1 MNGVYV
7 SRQSCRVFAAA
18 VADALHSCGSL
29 HSLADI
35 ASRNGAHPRQRC
47 RDGYGCTLQAR
58 MVLLLILLA
67 VAQLA
72 QADCLTRGSGDLG
85 IVIERASGSVQIID
99 TTAMTTLT
107 RVTGLGD
114 LSHASAVFSRDARFA
129 YVFGR
134 DGGLS
139 KIDLLCGTL
148 VKRVVQAGNSI
159 GGAISQDGRL
169 VAVSNYTPGGVKVFA
184 ADSLELVADLPAQ
197 DKAGNSSKVVGLVDA
212 PGQQFVYALY
222 DAGELRI
229 ADLSNPAAPL
239 VTTYPGIGRL
249 PYDALITP
257 DGRYYIAGLFGEDGL
272 ALIDLWH
279 TGKGVQRILDNYG
292 RGEEKLPVYK
302 MPHLEGWAIAGR
314 HAFIPA
320 VGRHEVLVVDR
331 HSWKQVARIPV
342 HGQPVFVVARP
353 DGRQVWVNFAHPLND
368 TVQVIDTEQ
377 MKVVHAMQP
386 GKGVL
391 HMEFAPR
398 GEHVWLSVRDI
409 DQVQVY
415 DTESFQRV
423 ARLEVEKPSGIFF
436 TARAH
441 RTGL

>member
-1 MNGVYV
+1 MG
-7 SRQSCRVFAAA
+7 F
-18 VADALHSCGSL
+18 GE
-29 HSLADI
+29 
-35 ASRNGAHPRQRC
+35 
-47 RDGYGCTLQAR
+47 
-58 MVLLLILLA
+58 
-67 VAQLA
+67 
-72 QADCLTRGSGDLG
+72 TRGTGDLG
-85 IVIERASGSVQIID
+85 LIIERAAGRVLIVD
-99 TTAMTTLT
+99 TTSRRSLG
-107 RVTGLGD
+107 RVEGLGD
-114 LSHASAVFSRDARFA
+114 LSHASVVYSRDARYG

-134 DGGLS
+134 DGGLT
-139 KIDLLCGTL
+139 KVDLLLG
-148 VKRVVQAGNSI
+148 RIDRRIIQAGNSI
-159 GGAISQDGRL
+159 GGAISDDGTL
-169 VAVSNYTPGGVKVFA
+169 VAVSNYEPGGVRVFDA
-184 ADSLELVADLPAQ
+184 GSLEPIAEIAASYGN
-197 DKAGNSSKVVGLVDA
+197 AGARSKVVGLTDA
-212 PGQQFVYALY
+212 PGRRFVFSLY
-222 DAGELRI
+222 EAGEI
-229 ADLSNPAAPL
+229 WVADLSQTGA
-239 VTTYPGIGRL
+239 VQVQRFRDVGRN
-249 PYDALITP
+249 PYDALITG
-257 DGRYYIAGLFGEDGL
+257 DGRHYLAGLFGEDGL
-272 ALIDLWH
+272 ALLDLWH
-279 TGKGVQRILDNYG
+279 PERGVRRILDGYG
-292 RGEEKLPVYK
+292 RGEKALPVYK

-398 GEHVWLSVRDI
+398 GEHVWLSVRDL

-415 DTESFQRV
+415 DTQSFQRI